1 VALKVDYVA
10 RETSTNLWRNI
21 TLTIAAIVTIAVS
34 LGLFGSAL
42 LMQGAVGNL
51 TSRWSDDVQVAV
63 FLDRDVTDEQFDAL
77 ETSIASHPEVERF
90 EYFDVDDSREEFER
104 LFERSS
110 SMMAWLNENPEGLP
124 TSFRI
129 VPATLERGVVE
140 ALTDSFVDEPGV
152 LRSTSA
158 LEGADAVSSLSS
170 SASTGFFVTAVG
182 LLIAAILLI
191 LNAIRMAMYARRR
204 EIEVMKLVG
213 ATNWFIRVPFMME
226 GVVQGLAGAFL
237 AVGGI
242 KLVDSFMARAGAA
255 EPGAETTILSGF
267 VAPSGTVV
275 WVMILTVFLGMI
287 IGAIG
292 SGIAVSRF
300 LRV

>member
-1 VALKVDYVA
+1 MALKVDYVA

-34 LGLFGSAL
+34 LSLFGSAL
-42 LMQGAVGNL
+42 LMRGAVDNL
-51 TSRWSDDVQVAV
+51 SSRWTDDVQVAV
-63 FLDRDVTDEQFDAL
+63 FLDREITDEQFEAL
-77 ETSIASHPEVERF
+77 ESVIESHPEVEGF
-90 EYFDVDDSREEFER
+90 EHIDTDASRQEFER
-104 LFERSS
+104 LFERSA
-110 SMMAWLNENPEGLP
+110 SMMSWLEENPDGLP

-129 VPATLERGVVE
+129 VPATLDRSVIEG
-140 ALTDSFVDEPGV
+140 LTETFAEEPGV

-158 LEGADAVSSLSS
+158 LEGVDAVQSMSS
-170 SASTGFFVTAVG
+170 SASRGLFVVAVG
-182 LLIAAILLI
+182 LLIAAVLLI

-226 GVVQGLAGAFL
+226 GVFQGLVGAIL
-237 AVGGI
+237 AVGAVFF
-242 KLVDSFMARAGAA
+242 VDTRMASAGAVD
-255 EPGAETTILSGF
+255 PGANPTILSGF
-267 VAPSGTVV
+267 VASSSWVTFVLVVTV
-275 WVMILTVFLGMI
+275 LLGVV

-300 LRV
+300 LRI